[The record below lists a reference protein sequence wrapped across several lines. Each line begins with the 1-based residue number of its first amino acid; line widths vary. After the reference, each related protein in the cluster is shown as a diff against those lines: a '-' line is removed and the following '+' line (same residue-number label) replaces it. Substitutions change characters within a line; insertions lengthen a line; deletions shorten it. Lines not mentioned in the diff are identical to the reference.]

1 MLHKPSLGKEELLM
15 KTLLFSPGPVMVE
28 EPVREALNHYD
39 ICHRSPEFEE
49 LYKGITEKVV
59 RLFGGDESYSSV
71 VVSASGTAAN
81 ETCISSV
88 FNDGDEALLI
98 NNGEF
103 GGRLKEILDKYEIPT
118 TNYECGWANVPDID
132 TVDKTLAENEK
143 IKWVFMVFHET
154 STGMINPVYEVGET
168 VRKHGRRLYVDCVSA
183 AAGQNIDVVKNN
195 IDLCSSVGGKCLG
208 AYPGSAYVCGKKELL
223 ESITPEMGKNVYL
236 NLGKHY
242 QMMKK
247 CYQTPNT
254 PNVTLFWALDAAL
267 DWTLKKET
275 LAGRIARYQEC
286 AKILRDGM
294 KEMGLKF
301 LLPEDQMSN
310 TVTSVFLPEG
320 KDVSEFINELAED
333 GYTVYAGK
341 GKYFDMNMFQV
352 ANMGAIYPD
361 DCRKFL
367 KVLKKHI

>member
-1 MLHKPSLGKEELLM
+1 MS
-15 KTLLFSPGPVMVE
+15 TLLFSPGPVMVE
-28 EPVREALNHYD
+28 EPVRQALLHDD
-39 ICHRSPEFEE
+39 ICHRSPEFEAV
-49 LYKGITEKVV
+49 YKSITEKVV
-59 RLFGGDESYSSV
+59 QLFEGDETYCSV

-81 ETCISSV
+81 ETCLSSV
-88 FNDGDEALLI
+88 FNEGDEALLI

-103 GGRLKEILDKYEIPT
+103 GNRLFEILSKYQIPT
-118 TNYECGWANVPDID
+118 TNMEFGWANLPD
-132 TVDKTLAENEK
+132 LAAVEEELKKNEN
-143 IKWVFMVFHET
+143 IKWVCMVFHET
-154 STGMINPVYEVGET
+154 STGMINPVHEVGEL
-168 VRKHGRRLYVDCVSA
+168 VQKYGRHFYVDCVSA
-183 AAGQNIDVVKNN
+183 AAGEHIEVAKNH

-208 AYPGSAYVCGKKELL
+208 AYPGSAYVCGKE
-223 ESITPEMGKNVYL
+223 EIMASVTPEMGKNVYL

-286 AKILRDGM
+286 AKILRDGLR
-294 KEMGLKF
+294 EMGLRF
-301 LLPEDQMSN
+301 LLPEEQMSN

-320 KDVSEFINELAED
+320 KDVTEFIAELAED

-367 KVLKKHI
+367 ETLKKHI

>member
-1 MLHKPSLGKEELLM
+1 M

-28 EPVREALNHYD
+28 EPVRESLNHYD

-49 LYKGITEKVV
+49 LYRGITKKVV
-59 RLFGGDESYSSV
+59 QLFEGDDSYSAV

-88 FNDGDEALLI
+88 FCEGDEALLI

-103 GGRLKEILDKYEIPT
+103 GGRLKESLDKYQIPT
-118 TNYECGWANVPDID
+118 THLECGWTNMPDLEAVDQALAAN
-132 TVDKTLAENEK
+132 EN
-143 IKWVFMVFHET
+143 IKWVLMVFHET
-154 STGMINPVYEVGET
+154 STGMINPVYEVGQI
-168 VRKHGRRLYVDCVSA
+168 VKKYGKRFYVDCVSA
-183 AAGQNIDVVKNN
+183 AGGQHIEVVKNN

-208 AYPGSAYVCGKKELL
+208 AYPGSAYVCGKTELL
-223 ESITPEMGKNVYL
+223 EQITPEMGKNVYL

-242 QMMKK
+242 QMMKERS
-247 CYQTPNT
+247 QTPNT

-267 DWTLKKET
+267 DWTLTKET
-275 LAGRIARYQEC
+275 LDGRIARYQEC

-294 KEMGLKF
+294 QEMGLTF
-301 LLPEDQMSN
+301 LIPEEQMSN

-320 KDVSEFINELAED
+320 KDVTTFIHELEED

-341 GKYFDMNMFQV
+341 GKYLEMNMFQV

-361 DCRKFL
+361 DCRAFL
-367 KVLKKHI
+367 ETLKKHI

>member
-1 MLHKPSLGKEELLM
+1 MSTK
-15 KTLLFSPGPVMVE
+15 LFSPGPVMVE
-28 EPVREALNHYD
+28 EPVRQALLHDD

-49 LYKGITEKVV
+49 AYKAITEKVV
-59 RLFGGDESYSSV
+59 QLFEGDETYCSV

-103 GGRLKEILDKYEIPT
+103 GNRLYEILSKYEVPT
-118 TNYECGWANVPDID
+118 TNMEFGWANVPD
-132 TVDKTLAENEK
+132 LAAIEEELKKNEN
-143 IKWVFMVFHET
+143 IKWVLMVFHET
-154 STGMINPVYEVGET
+154 STGMINPVYEVGQL
-168 VRKHGRRLYVDCVSA
+168 VKKYGRRFYVDCVSA
-183 AAGQNIDVVKNN
+183 AAGQHIEVVKNN

-208 AYPGSAYVCGKKELL
+208 AYPGSAYVCGKEELMA
-223 ESITPEMGKNVYL
+223 SVTPEMGKNVYL

-267 DWTLKKET
+267 DWTLTKET
-275 LAGRIARYQEC
+275 LDGRIARYREC

-294 KEMGLKF
+294 KEMGLRF
-301 LLPEDQMSN
+301 LLPEEQMSN

-320 KDVSEFINELAED
+320 KDVTEFIAELAED

-352 ANMGAIYPD
+352 ANMGAIYPE
-361 DCRKFL
+361 DCREFL
-367 KVLKKHI
+367 EVLKKHI